1 VTIDR
6 RTVAL
11 GVAAAAAVTAAV
23 LVTTI
28 GRHSDGSP
36 QRHAV
41 AQYIDRVNAI
51 QNQMHVPL
59 TRVLLAYRDFTSQ
72 GSSSASATR
81 LAAAA
86 ATLATLDR
94 RLAALPAPPEAR
106 KLRRLLLALVAQQG
120 KITNEVHL
128 LATFAPRFSALLR
141 EAHAASGELGSKLK
155 AIVIPKAETLHGTKQ
170 AVVKA
175 QQAYQTRARAAAA
188 AQADAV
194 GAYDR
199 SIAIDIRRMRLLH
212 PPAALAAA
220 YSIEIAGLTRT
231 VEAGARLSAELRKA
245 NRADVA
251 QLGRDF
257 TLASRASSTIA
268 AQKAEI
274 SDIRAYNTRATA
286 LRSAAGDVQ
295 SELARLQ
302 RTLP

>member
-1 VTIDR
+1 MTVDR

-36 QRHAV
+36 QRQAV
-41 AQYIDRVNAI
+41 ATYIDRVNAI
-51 QNQMHVPL
+51 QNQLHVPL
-59 TRVLLAYRDFTSQ
+59 TRVLVAYRDFTSH
-72 GSSSASATR
+72 GSSPSSSSE

-86 ATLATLDR
+86 ATLVKLDR

-106 KLRRLLLALVAQQG
+106 KLRRLLLALVAQQAE
-120 KITNEVHL
+120 ITREVHL
-128 LATFAPRFSALLR
+128 LAAFAPRFSTLLR
-141 EAHAASGELGSKLK
+141 SAHAASRELGSRLK
-155 AIVIPKAETLHGTKQ
+155 AIVIPEAGTLHGTRP
-170 AVVKA
+170 AVAKA
-175 QQAYQTRARAAAA
+175 QREYQTKARAAAA
-188 AQADAV
+188 AQADAI
-194 GAYDR
+194 GEYDR
-199 SIAIDIRRMRLLH
+199 AIAAVVRRMRLLH
-212 PPAALAAA
+212 APAALAATD
-220 YSIEIAGLTRT
+220 SVELAGLTHT

-251 QLGRDF
+251 ALGRDF

-286 LRSAAGDVQ
+286 LRTAAGHVQ